1 MKPDIQL
8 GQSLKRQLHQG
19 FDPDFRTFKN
29 NNNRGRVYIV
39 EYLEDKTERFR
50 AVEVLLPEPV
60 NEAKIPFILRNRK
73 MKVLRVIRYY
83 PR

>member
-1 MKPDIQL
+1 MKTDIQI

-19 FDPDFRTFKN
+19 FNPDFRTFKKN
-29 NNNRGRVYIV
+29 NDNHRVYIV

-60 NEAKIPFILRNRK
+60 NEAKIPFILRNRGS
-73 MKVLRVIRYY
+73 KVLRVIRYY